1 MAKKKNTPMVATIML
16 FLVLPG
22 ELLAFQTPGKSV
34 KHGGGSGIGKKRF
47 SRTSSQPPPQR
58 RAGTTMLG
66 LPAPSTISKNSRN
79 LEDVVPLSRRGS
91 PGNNDTVNFDTTLAT
106 IIATSSNSD
115 TVVLPLSSIEAAE
128 ELGKAIFLE
137 NAAKNVEMTKA
148 LAAQDEDAGFIDAVV
163 ILQNDDLPAAV
174 DDGGEEPPMTFSSAE
189 ISSSLPSIMIEAT
202 IEEQQVEDVT
212 AVWQLSQEAAADA
225 TPPMAPSVA
234 KILQFAIPAIGV
246 WLCNPL
252 LSMIDTAAVGLFSG
266 TIQQAAL
273 NPAVAVTD
281 YTALLIAF
289 LYTGTTNLVATAW
302 EQDKHK
308 TSNRTAET
316 LLGVMRLSL
325 YVGAGL
331 GAVLFFGAPVL
342 VRSMI
347 GGEAVAAASPAV
359 FKAAI
364 DYVRI
369 RALGMPAAAFIGSTQ
384 AACLGMQ
391 DIKSPLY
398 VLAAAALVNFVC
410 DMLTVKS
417 MGAAGVAWATVA
429 SQMAGMGLFL
439 LWLRSKRPVVN
450 VSKAILDMNTETLS
464 KAMNSKPKNKSFS
477 VRGFL
482 HGKLRLSDL
491 IKPPSRQTL
500 DQFSEYLV
508 PVTATQVGRVSGYVA
523 MSHVVSSSLGTA
535 SMAAQQIIVSL
546 FYCLTPI
553 GDSLSLTAQSFVPA
567 IFEKKNNST
576 QRAQALRQ
584 TIVNF
589 AKAGGIFGALMMVA
603 IGSIP
608 IVSRAFTSDL
618 SVIGRVNTVTPLL
631 AAIVSVHGIV
641 CATEGLLLG
650 QKDLGFLGKLYGSF
664 FAIVPFFMLR
674 LKTVAGANL
683 TSVWTVFLAYQ
694 LARCA
699 VWTARVALLQRKT
712 DQAAVAAATS
722 TK

>member
-1 MAKKKNTPMVATIML
+1 MAKKKNTPMVTTIML

-22 ELLAFQTPGKSV
+22 ELLAFQTPAATSV
-34 KHGGGSGIGKKRF
+34 KHGCGIGKRL
-47 SRTSSQPPPQR
+47 SRTSTQPPPQR

-66 LPAPSTISKNSRN
+66 LPAPSTISNSRS
-79 LEDVVPLSRRGS
+79 LEDVVPLSRRSS
-91 PGNNDTVNFDTTLAT
+91 PAGNNKNDTVNFDTSTLAT
-106 IIATSSNSD
+106 IIASSSNSD
-115 TVVLPLSSIEAAE
+115 TVLPLSSIEAAE

-148 LAAQDEDAGFIDAVV
+148 LAAQDDAGFIDAVV
-163 ILQNDDLPAAV
+163 ILQNDDPAAV
-174 DDGGEEPPMTFSSAE
+174 DDGGEEPPMTFVSAE
-189 ISSSLPSIMIEAT
+189 IISSLPPIIEAT

-212 AVWQLSQEAAADA
+212 AVLQLSQEAAADA

-450 VSKAILDMNTETLS
+450 VSKAILDMSTETLS

-567 IFEKKNNST
+567 IFEKKNNSP

-650 QKDLGFLGKLYGSF
+650 QKDLGFLGKLYASF

-694 LARCA
+694 LTRCA

-722 TK
+722 TN